1 MAKEH
6 IIPIT
11 NGKGSKE
18 LSNGNYNVTAD
29 VNGYDNSTI
38 LPLEQEI
45 TQDVNEYNF
54 TISATGTLTLHVSDD
69 GTDIGVPIEG
79 AVFYRCDASG
89 NTYGDFITSD
99 ADGNAIFKF
108 VPYSDTNAPIIYFK
122 QTQSDGEHD
131 FNAELQNTTLDTESK
146 TLEIMNQAAAE
157 RQINL
162 TDANYSGLPVEEGN
176 ITLTA

>member
-6 IIPIT
+6 LIPIT

-18 LSNGNYNVTAD
+18 LSNGNYTVSAN

-45 TQDVNEYNF
+45 TQDINEYSF
-54 TISATGTLTLHVSDD
+54 TISAAGTLTLHVSDD
-69 GTDIGVPIEG
+69 GTDVGVPIEG
-79 AVFYRCDASG
+79 AVFYRCDSSG
-89 NTYGDFITSD
+89 ATYGDPITTD
-99 ADGNAIFKF
+99 VDGNAIFNF

-122 QTQSDGEHD
+122 QIQSDGEHD
-131 FNAELQNTTLDTESK
+131 FNAELQNTTLDTETK
-146 TLEIMNQAAAE
+146 TLEIMNQTAAE

-162 TDANYSGLPVEEGN
+162 TDANYSGLPIEEGN